1 MAQPY
6 TILVLSDSHG
16 NVDNMRRA
24 VEQFAP
30 HHILHL
36 GDCRRDAGHLSE
48 DYPNIP
54 MTTVAGNCDFGGLD
68 APEQLL
74 ELRGIRILMMHGH
87 TRHVKS
93 SGMSAYYAAREMGA
107 DVLLYGHTHQPLVD
121 YDGSMYTMN
130 PGAAGDH
137 FRPTCGLITIE
148 NGKVTCAVHLL

>member
-24 VEQFAP
+24 VEQFQP

-36 GDCRRDAGHLSE
+36 GDYRRDAGHLSE
-48 DYPNIP
+48 DYPDIP

-68 APEQLL
+68 APEQLI
-74 ELRGIRILMMHGH
+74 ELRGIRILMMH
-87 TRHVKS
+87 
-93 SGMSAYYAAREMGA
+93 
-107 DVLLYGHTHQPLVD
+107 GHTHQPLVD

-137 FRPTCGLITIE
+137 FRPTCGVITIE